1 MFQLW
6 GGDII
11 NMTAVPEV
19 VLANEA
25 SLCYAAIAMVT
36 DYDCWR
42 DDHEPVGCGLSGGWW
57 GYLEFDTLT
66 PFQTKMCSSR
76 KYSFSPHRRFFVY
89 HLLTPPEN
97 SSLAAYLSLGI
108 SNDLWGEYG
117 CFPGTTQYHKIL
129 VIASGLYQLCKI
141 F

>member
-1 MFQLW
+1 MFQMW

-42 DDHEPVGCGLSGGWW
+42 DDHEPVSILS
-57 GYLEFDTLT
+57 
-66 PFQTKMCSSR
+66 MC
-76 KYSFSPHRRFFVY
+76 
-89 HLLTPPEN
+89 N
-97 SSLAAYLSLGI
+97 
-108 SNDLWGEYG
+108 
-117 CFPGTTQYHKIL
+117 
-129 VIASGLYQLCKI
+129 
-141 F
+141 